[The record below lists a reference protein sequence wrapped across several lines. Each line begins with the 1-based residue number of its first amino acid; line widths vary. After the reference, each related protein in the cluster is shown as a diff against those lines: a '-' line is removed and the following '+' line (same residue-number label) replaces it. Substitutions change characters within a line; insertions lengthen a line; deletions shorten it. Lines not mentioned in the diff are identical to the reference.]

1 MLQREGGGKGSTTL
15 ERCGK
20 GEGKNKT
27 LQLLLFKIPQV
38 KNNSRSTAIF
48 LSNGVI

>member
-1 MLQREGGGKGSTTL
+1 MLQREGGEKGSTTL

-27 LQLLLFKIPQV
+27 LVLLLFKTSQV
-38 KNNSRSTAIF
+38 KNNSRSTYIF
-48 LSNGVI
+48 VSNGVI